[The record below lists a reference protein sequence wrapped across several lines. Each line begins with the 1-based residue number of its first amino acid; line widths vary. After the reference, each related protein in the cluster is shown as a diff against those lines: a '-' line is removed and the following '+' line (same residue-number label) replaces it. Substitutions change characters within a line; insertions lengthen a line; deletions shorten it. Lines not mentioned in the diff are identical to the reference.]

1 MNVIEKNEGKKIDYT
16 INESKIAFADELM
29 LNLEKYERDDPSHI
43 DVCKDRFGNLVTGV
57 IPGVAEVYVAQID
70 IPAREYDFIA
80 DEVDENE
87 EPKEVPVPIPFD
99 IKKCSLTLWA
109 LE

>member
-1 MNVIEKNEGKKIDYT
+1 MNVIEKNTGE
-16 INESKIAFADELM
+16 KIAYAVTGNKITFADELA
-29 LNLEKYERDDPSHI
+29 LNLEKYERDDPNHI

-80 DEVDENE
+80 DGVDENG
-87 EPKEVPVPIPFD
+87 EPKEVPVSIPFD
-99 IKKCSLTLWA
+99 IEKCTLTLWA